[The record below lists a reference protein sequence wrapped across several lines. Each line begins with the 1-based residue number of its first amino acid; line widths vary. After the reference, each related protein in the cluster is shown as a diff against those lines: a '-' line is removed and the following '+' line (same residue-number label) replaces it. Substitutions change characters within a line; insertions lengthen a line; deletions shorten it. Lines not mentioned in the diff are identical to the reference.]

1 MSYASYTQ
9 KPQYGWD
16 ARKRAWYTLHP
27 EARQVTSMGVELDLA
42 LRNVPRAL
50 SQSAPLVKGTAPL
63 TASTL
68 VSDDGV
74 PLEWQPW
81 LGEPL
86 SSGAYGVTFR
96 VRNSGAAAVL
106 LDKAQQAATFAI
118 RQKQPAAGD
127 VVIVKVARDYLDG
140 GRPVAQGKADEFAT
154 ASVKEASWHR
164 HLDTVPCMRV
174 PGLRRGTCP
183 AEHVPD
189 FFWAGMVVDTLTSRR
204 FYVTVMALA
213 PGVTLNEYL
222 KGKVKWVRAAELA
235 ARQKVVSSYTAKS
248 GDGAVRMARVQV
260 KPPAGP
266 LTSSVYLA
274 VERAV
279 ALMWLNG
286 VVHADFHKGNT
297 MYDAATGR
305 VTIIDFGQGVGL
317 PRPLREKLLQAIVP
331 AIAKGVRS
339 LGELWDDAGGKSPF
353 GVGLQAYTNRVRY
366 TRDRAP
372 WYNPDGHALKQLF
385 KLLPRHERAAVQ
397 LKRPAL
403 WGVATQAAQPTQPTQ
418 AAPFRPTQVQQTSAL
433 TTAAAARLNRRLKRG
448 AVRSRAALDRAGGGK
463 ASGGKASGGK
473 ASGGKASGGK
483 ASGGRAGGAGW
494 QSFVRQ
500 LAQKGVPSRVS
511 KRGGRG
517 TRSPQ
522 QASPMNI
529 NTVKPATTNMDID
542 APTPR
547 RYGS

>member
-9 KPQYGWD
+9 KAQHGWD
-16 ARKRAWYTLHP
+16 ARKRVWYTLHP
-27 EARQVTSMGVELDLA
+27 EARQVTSKGAETDLA

-50 SQSAPLVKGTAPL
+50 SQTAPLVKGTTPL
-63 TASTL
+63 TESTA
-68 VSDDGV
+68 VSGDGV

-96 VRNSGAAAVL
+96 VRNSGVAAAL
-106 LDKAQQAATFAI
+106 LDAAQQTSTFAI
-118 RQKQPAAGD
+118 RQKQPPAGD
-127 VVIVKVARDYLDG
+127 VVIVKVARDYLDN

-164 HLDTVPCMRV
+164 HLDTVPCLRV
-174 PGLRRGTCP
+174 PGLGRGTCP

-189 FFWAGMVVDTLTSRR
+189 FFWAGMVVDALTSRR

-222 KGKVKWVRAAELA
+222 KGKVKWVRASG
-235 ARQKVVSSYTAKS
+235 RGMAK
-248 GDGAVRMARVQV
+248 VQV
-260 KPPAGP
+260 TPPAGP
-266 LTSSVYLA
+266 LTAAVYLA

-297 MYDAATGR
+297 MYDAATGS

-331 AIAKGVRS
+331 AIARGVRS
-339 LGELWDDAGGKSPF
+339 LGELWDDAGGKSSF

-366 TRDRAP
+366 TRNRAP
-372 WYNPDGHALKQLF
+372 WYNPDGHALKQLY

-403 WGVATQAAQPTQPTQ
+403 WGVTAQAAQAAAQAAAPLRPTQ
-418 AAPFRPTQVQQTSAL
+418 AQQTSAL

-448 AVRSRAALDRAGGGK
+448 GGVGSGGVRSGGVGGVKRGGVSKGRGAVRSGGGGV
-463 ASGGKASGGK
+463 SGVKRGG
-473 ASGGKASGGK
+473 GGGG
-483 ASGGRAGGAGW
+483 GGTGW

-500 LAQKGVPSRVS
+500 LAQRGVSSRAS
-511 KRGGRG
+511 SRGGRSQP
-517 TRSPQ
+517 T
-522 QASPMNI
+522 PMNI
-529 NTVKPATTNMDID
+529 NAFSPATTNMDID